1 MKLPPL
7 LASLA
12 VAAAGLL
19 TLPAQAV
26 SPTADAHPA
35 FQTPVALETLAG
47 LRGGT
52 AVANDMDLNG
62 VTSGNSAYR
71 VQTGSNT
78 IDAGAFANM
87 SGIPVVI
94 QNSGAN
100 VLIQNA
106 TIVNLQMN

>member
-1 MKLPPL
+1 MQLHPL
-7 LASLA
+7 LAPLVIA
-12 VAAAGLL
+12 MAGLP
-19 TLPAQAV
+19 TPPAQAV
-26 SPTADAHPA
+26 SPATEAHAA
-35 FQTPVALETLAG
+35 FQSPVALETLDG

-52 AVANDMDLNG
+52 AVANDMDLHG

-71 VQTGSNT
+71 VQTGSNA

-87 SGIPVVI
+87 SGLPVVI